1 MKLELYFIDTSFS
14 DVRRAGWQA
23 VSVSTSF
30 LSLGLSE
37 QSEQTK
43 QWKRVFS
50 VLEER
55 VQSPERVELHVTGLR
70 STASSWAFLT
80 VHTEKEP
87 TLCLL

>member
-1 MKLELYFIDTSFS
+1 M
-14 DVRRAGWQA
+14 AG
-23 VSVSTSF
+23 SVCF
-30 LSLGLSE
+30 HIVPLALCLLGLSE

>member
-1 MKLELYFIDTSFS
+1 M
-14 DVRRAGWQA
+14 AG
-23 VSVSTSF
+23 SVCF
-30 LSLGLSE
+30 HIVPLALGLLGLSE

-50 VLEER
+50 VLEEP

-70 STASSWAFLT
+70 STASSWALLT